1 MNIKEWTDVTMTI
14 SSEMMVYKNLEVK
27 KPIIINRANFGT
39 HSHYESSITM
49 DLHTG
54 THIDMPLHMI
64 ESGED
69 SDVFEIEAVNG
80 NCFVIDLTGIQ
91 DKQIEKHHLLA
102 YKDQIKAGEI
112 VVLKTVNSLTDIFD
126 FEYVFLAESGAQ
138 FLFECGV
145 KCVGI
150 DALGIE
156 RSQPE
161 HPTHKILLGNHI
173 YIIEGIA
180 LKNIKEG
187 HYEMLCLPIKVS
199 KVEGLPARVLLKAL

>member
-1 MNIKEWTDVTMTI
+1 MNIKEWIDVTMTI
-14 SSEMMVYKNLEVK
+14 SPEMMVYKNLEVK

-64 ESGED
+64 ESGND
-69 SDVFEIEAVNG
+69 SNSFDLDAVNG
-80 NCFVIDLTGIQ
+80 KCFVIDLTRIEE
-91 DKQIEKHHLLA
+91 KQIESHHLLPF
-102 YKDQIKAGEI
+102 KETIRKGEI
-112 VVLKTVNSLTDIFD
+112 VVLKTANSLKKVFD
-126 FEYVFLAESGAQ
+126 FEYVFLAQSGAQ
-138 FLFECGV
+138 FLLECGI

-156 RSQPE
+156 RSQPD

-180 LKNIKEG
+180 LESIEEG
-187 HYEMLCLPIKVS
+187 AYEMLCLPIKIS
-199 KVEGLPARVLLKAL
+199 DVEGLPARVLLKAL